1 MSGLNYNFAAGWDLR
16 PRKKRKVTTRSN
28 ATQEV
33 RKKLR
38 YTINFSKPSQAYITR
53 IYIQKTNCSIPNRTI
68 FNKLFLVKDLIK
80 YTKKKN
86 FYSLQIVQEK
96 AFDKIDRTFL

>member
-53 IYIQKTNCSIPNRTI
+53 IYIQKANCSIPNRTI

-80 YTKKKN
+80 YTKKK
-86 FYSLQIVQEK
+86 K
-96 AFDKIDRTFL
+96 FLFITNRPRKSFR